1 MQESSIRNNLL
12 RVIDDK
18 RDECVQ
24 FLQELV
30 RIPSVMLTDGE
41 KIAQEFISKKMQS
54 IGFFVDMWETDW
66 DELKN
71 AKSKT
76 TGQSLY
82 VPVETWIPDYKGL
95 KNRPNVV
102 GVQRG
107 KGDGR
112 SLLLNGHIDVVPPGA
127 VEKWKHDPWGA
138 HIEDGLLYGR
148 GAVDMKAG
156 VAAMILAVDCVR
168 SAGIQLNGDVIVESV
183 VDEETGGNGTL
194 ACMLRGYKADAGVF
208 TEPTEMEIA
217 VADSGAQFFRIN
229 VPGKMVHIGYKSEG
243 VNAIEKAA
251 KIIAALN
258 DWESDR
264 TIAGHQKYPEYRRYV
279 VPFPLVCGSIS
290 AGTEMVIP
298 ECPAELCVVEG
309 AYQSMPDETIADV
322 NKDLENFISKTASS
336 DPWMREHPPKVEF
349 IGLTY
354 EGARVDSNH
363 PIVNALI
370 HAFAGTLNT
379 SPTVSA
385 FPTGCDM
392 RLYTNHGSTP
402 SVIFGPGSGRKAHFI
417 DEYVPVSQYLDAIKV
432 LAFLILN
439 WCGYE

>member
-1 MQESSIRNNLL
+1 MESDIRNSLL
-12 RVIDDK
+12 RIINEK
-18 RDECVQ
+18 RDEYVK

-30 RIPSVMLTDGE
+30 RIPSVMVTDGE
-41 KIAQEFISKKMQS
+41 RTAQEFISKKMQS
-54 IGFFVDMWETDW
+54 VGCSVDMWETDW
-66 DELKN
+66 NELKN

-82 VPVETWIPDYKGL
+82 VPVETWMTNYKGL
-95 KNRPNVV
+95 KDRPNVV
-102 GVQRG
+102 GVHRG

-112 SLLLNGHIDVVPPGA
+112 SLLLNGHVDVVPPGA
-127 VEKWKHDPWGA
+127 VAKWKHGPWSGD
-138 HIEDGLLYGR
+138 IEDGLLYGR

-156 VAAMILAVDCVR
+156 LAAMILAVDCVQ
-168 SAGIQLNGDVIVESV
+168 SAGLRLKGDVILESV

-217 VADSGAQFFRIN
+217 VADSGAQFFRIS
-229 VPGKMVHIGYKSEG
+229 VPGKMVHIGYKNEG

-258 DWESDR
+258 DWESHR
-264 TIAGHQKYPEYRRYV
+264 TTEGHRKYPEYRRYV
-279 VPFPLVCGSIS
+279 TPFPLVCGAIS
-290 AGTEMVIP
+290 AGAEMVIP

-309 AYQSMPDETIADV
+309 AYQSMPDEAIADV
-322 NKDLENFISKTASS
+322 NKDIENFISKTAST
-336 DPWMREHPPKVEF
+336 DPWMSEHPPKVEF

-354 EGARVDSNH
+354 EGARVEANH
-363 PIVNALI
+363 PIVNALS
-370 HAFAGTLNT
+370 HAFAETLNT
-379 SPTVSA
+379 SPTISA

-392 RLYTNHGSTP
+392 RLYTNHGDTP

-417 DEYVPVSQYLDAIKV
+417 DEYVPVDQYIDAIKV
-432 LAFLILN
+432 LAFLIPN
-439 WCGYE
+439 WCDYE